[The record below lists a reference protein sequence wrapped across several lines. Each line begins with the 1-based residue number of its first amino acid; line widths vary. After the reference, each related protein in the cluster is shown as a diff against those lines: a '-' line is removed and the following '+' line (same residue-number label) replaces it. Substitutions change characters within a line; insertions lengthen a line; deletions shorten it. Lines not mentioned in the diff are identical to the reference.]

1 MAKKDIQDDVLGNK
15 FSLMNAKSSKL
26 LSSWMGLDPEP
37 AALPPNVSDNTKDK
51 DADADADADADLK
64 QADFGHDRLGV
75 GSAIP
80 KDIADGTFTRR
91 APTSNDKLLE
101 QLIGKKRA
109 KAHIAAK
116 QEAERASARQQPT
129 WQQKKEE
136 KKVEESEDEEEGRA
150 AMITSK
156 RQKSQQQ
163 KKKPAVEVPK
173 EIEVNMGQAAE
184 LAEDAAAVTKDEQQE
199 SNKEESDDDIDL
211 KPKKRVKKNRAKP
224 TSYLDEILAERSNK
238 KKKGKGKG
246 GEEG

>member
-26 LSSWMGLDPEP
+26 LSSWMGPEPEP
-37 AALPPNVSDNTKDK
+37 AALSTDVSNNKKDE
-51 DADADADADADLK
+51 DADLK
-64 QADFGHDRLGV
+64 QADYGHDRLGV

-80 KDIADGTFTRR
+80 KDIADGSFTRR

-109 KAHIAAK
+109 KAHLAAK

-136 KKVEESEDEEEGRA
+136 KKIEESEDEEEGRA
-150 AMITSK
+150 ALLASK
-156 RQKSQQQ
+156 RQKTQPQQ
-163 KKKPAVEVPK
+163 KKPVLAVPK
-173 EIEVNMGQAAE
+173 EVEVTGGLDGE
-184 LAEDAAAVTKDEQQE
+184 LKEDAVAVTQDEQQAPK
-199 SNKEESDDDIDL
+199 KEDSDDDIDL
-211 KPKKRVKKNRAKP
+211 KPKKRVKKSRAKP
-224 TSYLDEILAERSNK
+224 TSYLDELLAERSK

-246 GEEG
+246 GEEI

>member
-1 MAKKDIQDDVLGNK
+1 MARRHVQDDVLGNK

-26 LSSWMGLDPEP
+26 LSSWMGSEPEP
-37 AALPPNVSDNTKDK
+37 AAPSASLSDNAKDE
-51 DADADADADADLK
+51 DADLK

-80 KDIADGTFTRR
+80 KDVADGSFTRR

-109 KAHIAAK
+109 KAHLAAK

-136 KKVEESEDEEEGRA
+136 KKIEESEDEEEGRA

-156 RQKSQQQ
+156 RQKTQQQQQ
-163 KKKPAVEVPK
+163 KKKKNKPIVAVPK
-173 EIEVNMGQAAE
+173 EEEDEVMGGLDGE
-184 LAEDAAAVTKDEQQE
+184 LKEDAVAVTQDEQQE
-199 SNKEESDDDIDL
+199 SKKEESDDDVDL
-211 KPKKRVKKNRAKP
+211 KPKKRVKKSRTKP
-224 TSYLDEILAERSNK
+224 TSYLDELLAERSK
-238 KKKGKGKG
+238 KKKGKGTG
-246 GEEG
+246 GEDI

>member
-1 MAKKDIQDDVLGNK
+1 MRIFGGG
-15 FSLMNAKSSKL
+15 SSN
-26 LSSWMGLDPEP
+26 
-37 AALPPNVSDNTKDK
+37 PN
-51 DADADADADADLK
+51 
-64 QADFGHDRLGV
+64 RLGV

-109 KAHIAAK
+109 KAHLAAK

-150 AMITSK
+150 ATIASK
-156 RQKSQQQ
+156 RQRKDGA
-163 KKKPAVEVPK
+163 KGEGKVKNGDVDAVANEVVV
-173 EIEVNMGQAAE
+173 EAAS
-184 LAEDAAAVTKDEQQE
+184 AEEGAAVMSKDL
-199 SNKEESDDDIDL
+199 SDDDIDL
-211 KPKKRVKKNRAKP
+211 KPKKRVKKSRAKP
-224 TSYLDEILAERSNK
+224 TSYLDELLAERSK

-246 GEEG
+246 GDEV